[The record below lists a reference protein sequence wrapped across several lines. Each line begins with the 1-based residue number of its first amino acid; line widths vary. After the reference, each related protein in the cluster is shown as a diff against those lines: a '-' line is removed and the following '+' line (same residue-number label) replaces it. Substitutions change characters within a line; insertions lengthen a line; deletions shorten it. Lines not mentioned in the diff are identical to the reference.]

1 RGLIAEKENPMPTYT
16 VKFRTAVDYAT
27 RDFMARSPRA
37 ALKKARAFSDEREDD
52 LIFERY
58 DGPHRVN
65 EIAVRNAE
73 GREVALWQD
82 DDLRL
87 RLAAGDLFDA
97 LELCVD
103 CLSEL
108 SRLDDGTPS
117 VSALD
122 RSRAALAKATGD
134 TAPTTPARRLPP
146 DPEAKNGDRA
156 EWAAAALRH
165 FQCITGTDYE
175 DSLGDLLGDLMHWA
189 DRNNFDFDAA
199 LARAQG
205 HYAAET
211 GVGNN

>member
-1 RGLIAEKENPMPTYT
+1 MPTYT
-16 VKFRTAVDYAT
+16 AIFRTNVDYAT
-27 RDFMARSPRA
+27 RDFTARSPRD
-37 ALKKARAFSDEREDD
+37 ALRKARAFGDERGDD
-52 LIFERY
+52 LAFERY

-65 EIAVRNAE
+65 EVTVRTAAGE
-73 GREVALWQD
+73 EVALWQD

-87 RLAAGDLFDA
+87 RLAAGDLFEA

-103 CLSEL
+103 CLAEL

-117 VSALD
+117 VSALNQA
-122 RSRAALAKATGD
+122 RAALAKATGD
-134 TAPTTPARRLPP
+134 TAAATPARRLPP
-146 DPEAKNGDRA
+146 DPEAMNGDRA

-175 DSLGDLLGDLMHWA
+175 DSLGDLLGGLMHWA

-211 GVGNN
+211 AAGGN